1 MERRNEE
8 RSAEKKHIML
18 SAVYLTTAYD
28 SAHTASDIEGGPIPI
43 PIPCIDPCISVSNLY
58 ASIGKITS

>member
-28 SAHTASDIEGGPIPI
+28 SASDIEGGPIPI
-43 PIPCIDPCISVSNLY
+43 PIPCIDPCISVSNLS